1 MPICLSANR
10 RAEFSMNSRI
20 SLIALIALASI
31 LLVGCASSKPA
42 HDLRVTRSPA
52 GAVAVPVELDD
63 YVIRMPDPIPSGEV
77 TFDVKNV
84 GHHTH
89 TIRLRGP
96 GDVDAR
102 LDPDL
107 KPGEHGTLETRLDPG
122 TYKVTCPVGPHAML
136 GMKRNLMVEK

>member
-1 MPICLSANR
+1 
-10 RAEFSMNSRI
+10 MNSRI
-20 SLIALIALASI
+20 SLIAFASL

-42 HDLRVTRSPA
+42 HDLRVTRSSS
-52 GAVAVPVELDD
+52 GAVTVPVELDD
-63 YVIRMPDPIPSGEV
+63 YVIRMPDPVPSGEV

-84 GHHTH
+84 GHHAH

-102 LDPDL
+102 LEPDL
-107 KPGEHGTLETRLDPG
+107 KPGEQGTLTTRLDPG

-136 GMKRNLMVEK
+136 GMKRDLTVEK